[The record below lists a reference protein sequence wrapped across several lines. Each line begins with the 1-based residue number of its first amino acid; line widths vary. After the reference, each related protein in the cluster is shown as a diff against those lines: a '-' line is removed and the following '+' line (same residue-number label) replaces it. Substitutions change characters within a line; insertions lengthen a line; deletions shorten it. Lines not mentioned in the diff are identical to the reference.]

1 MQVNAANPTPEIRA
15 LAPVKAE
22 TPPPERTKPEIKVAE
37 TEKPREDQAE
47 HLEKLKTAL
56 AAHDIS
62 LQYSRDNE
70 TNRLVVKMVDEKTGE
85 AVRQIPSEVSLKLAA
100 EFIKL
105 QGLFVDKQVK
115 E

>member
-1 MQVNAANPTPEIRA
+1 MQVNAVNPTPDVKA

-22 TPPPERTKPEIKVAE
+22 TPPPVPVRPEIKVAE
-37 TEKPREDQAE
+37 TEKPREDQTE
-47 HLEKLKTAL
+47 NLEKLKTAL

-62 LQYSRDNE
+62 LQYSRDDE

-85 AVRQIPSEVSLKLAA
+85 AVRQIPTEVSLKLAA

-105 QGLFVDKQVK
+105 QGVFVDRQVN

>member
-1 MQVNAANPTPEIRA
+1 MQVNAANPTPEVKA
-15 LAPVKAE
+15 LAPVRAE
-22 TPPPERTKPEIKVAE
+22 TPPPAQTKPETKAAE
-37 TEKPREDQAE
+37 TEKPREDQTENLA
-47 HLEKLKTAL
+47 KLKEAL

-62 LQYSRDNE
+62 LQYSRDTD

-105 QGLFVDKQVK
+105 QGVFVDKQVNS
-115 E
+115 